1 MNIEIDRYRHW
12 EIPAVI
18 GAVIMFCL
26 FIVSLM
32 LTISIDKNQH
42 ADTRTFLSVWFLTY
56 LSLFLIMSIS
66 LVIRRIIKIF
76 TEYKRAVAA
85 S

>member
-12 EIPAVI
+12 EIPVVI
-18 GAVIMFCL
+18 GAMITFCL

-32 LTISIDKNQH
+32 LTIYIDKNQH
-42 ADTRTFLSVWFLTY
+42 ADTRTFLSVWFLAY
-56 LSLFLIMSIS
+56 LSLFLIMSLS
-66 LVIRRIIKIF
+66 LVIRRMIKIF
-76 TEYKRAVAA
+76 IEYKRAQAA